1 MTRAVIGLR
10 GVSGHAG
17 EAASLSS
24 AGPLIN
30 YIRIPPDRRPSDP
43 GRAALLARATRSTL
57 RPPQR
62 LPARPKSASKLNSAR
77 RPLGRPASD
86 QLNSFAACT
95 YLPSLRLDRFFLCAS
110 RRAESRVASLA
121 VIMAE
126 ARFIIIA

>member
-62 LPARPKSASKLNSAR
+62 LPARPKSASAQRMAEIK
-77 RPLGRPASD
+77 
-86 QLNSFAACT
+86 F
-95 YLPSLRLDRFFLCAS
+95 SLEAS
-110 RRAESRVASLA
+110 RKTSFGLTASPRALIFPRCDSIDFSSPLLGERKAASRLS
-121 VIMAE
+121 
-126 ARFIIIA
+126 R